1 MERFGFCADSSL
13 IWGGGGDGGL
23 LFLFI
28 LSKITAKTTFLIA
41 SASILEVHVCIVSY
55 LIG

>member
-13 IWGGGGDGGL
+13 IWGGGDGGL

-28 LSKITAKTTFLIA
+28 LSKTAAKTTFLIA
-41 SASILEVHVCIVSY
+41 SACILEVHVCIVSY